1 MSCDFYFD
9 FVDACE
15 FLPQPQMRPD
25 APLSA
30 KQVKD
35 RFIERGMP
43 VSEWA
48 DQNGFRRC
56 DVYVVLSG
64 QTPARRGIRHQI
76 AVALGIKPDPTK
88 AQA

>member
-15 FLPQPQMRPD
+15 FLPQPQMRTD

-48 DQNGFRRC
+48 DANGFSRTN
-56 DVYVVLSG
+56 VYRVING
-64 QTPARRGIRHQI
+64 RTPARKYGLLPQRG
-76 AVALGIKPDPTK
+76 
-88 AQA
+88 QA